1 MIVAIHQPQ
10 YVPWIGYF
18 HKLDQADI
26 FVLLDNVQFKK
37 NEWQNRNRIKT
48 SQGWQWLTVPVN
60 YRFPQMISEVRINNR
75 VRWHQKH
82 LQAIQTNYGKASFFK
97 DYLPILQEV
106 LSQKWELLSPLNI
119 HIIKKVAK
127 LLGIDTKLYVCSE
140 LSEEFTSEQSRRL
153 VEICR
158 YFGAEVYLSG
168 QGGRGYL
175 NMELFQ
181 REGIEVIF
189 QEFNPPI
196 YRQLYGEFQPN
207 LSIIDLLLNC
217 GSKTINLIRGKKG
230 E

>member
-10 YVPWIGYF
+10 YIPWIGYF

-48 SQGWQWLTVPVN
+48 STGWQWLTVPVN

-75 VRWHQKH
+75 VSWRHKH
-82 LQAIQTNYGKASFFK
+82 LQAVQTNYGKAPFFK
-97 DYLPILQEV
+97 DYFPVFQEIW
-106 LSQKWELLSPLNI
+106 SQEWELLSPLNI
-119 HIIKKVAK
+119 HIIKRVVE
-127 LLGIDTKLYVCSE
+127 LLGIDTKLYIASQLENQFSSE
-140 LSEEFTSEQSRRL
+140 PNRRL
-153 VEICR
+153 VEICE

-175 NMELFQ
+175 DVELFR
-181 REGIEVIF
+181 REGIEVHF
-189 QEFNPPI
+189 QEFNPLI

-207 LSIIDLLLNC
+207 LSIIDLLFNF
-217 GSKTINLIRGKKG
+217 GNEAINLIRGNKG
-230 E
+230 G